1 MVGRDLPRRQLG
13 PRVATG
19 HRVSPYFVKAM
30 SRVLVF
36 ALGLLLAL
44 LIIGRLNRP
53 AEARPVVKAV
63 EVGRAPARVPPP
75 PPPAVSDPATKSG
88 TPTIDMLARL
98 EGRRRLARSA
108 RQTYFDSLFIETD
121 SVVRRWPDRSGT
133 PLVIAIP
140 PGDSAQYDAA
150 LTSMVRQ
157 SVAAWENAGLG
168 LRFTITTDTSGAQ
181 IAVRSSDQ
189 LAGER
194 AGQTD
199 LQWTR
204 DGAIHSAVITL
215 ARRDQTGR
223 PIAPP
228 GLLAVAVHEIG
239 HAMGLSHSPQPDD
252 VMYPVTRTSR
262 LSQRDRMTLTLL
274 YELPLGTVRETITP

>member
-19 HRVSPYFVKAM
+19 PSVSPYFKTAM
-30 SRVLVF
+30 SRILVF
-36 ALGLLLAL
+36 AFGLLLAL

-53 AEARPVVKAV
+53 AEARPIVRAV
-63 EVGRAPARVPPP
+63 EVESSPALVPPP
-75 PPPAVSDPATKSG
+75 PPPAVLGPVHSGG
-88 TPTIDMLARL
+88 TPTIDLLARL
-98 EGRRRLARSA
+98 EGRRRLARAA

-140 PGDSAQYDAA
+140 RGDSAQYDAA

-157 SVAAWENAGLG
+157 GVAAWENAGLG

-215 ARRDQTGR
+215 ARRDQAGR

-252 VMYPVTRTSR
+252 VMFPVTRTSR
-262 LSQRDRMTLTLL
+262 LSQRDRTTFTLL
-274 YELPLGTVRETITP
+274 YELPLGTVRETLTP